1 VKGTKDETQP
11 KNRAHL
17 ATELSLPE
25 SEELD
30 GLDTTEAVALFA
42 RGDAAAA
49 AAVARAGLA
58 IAAVVDLVAS
68 SLADGGRLFYAGA
81 GTSGRLAVLDAAEC
95 PPTFQSD
102 PDQVQAL
109 IAGGSEALTRA
120 VEGAEDDFEAA
131 ERELRDR
138 GLRAGD
144 VVLAISAGGTTPY
157 AHGAVN
163 AARAA
168 GAGSVFL
175 ACVPFE
181 DAPDRADLTLRL
193 DTGPEILTG
202 STRLKA
208 GTATKMV
215 LNTITTL
222 AMARLGK
229 IHGNRMVDLTTDA
242 SEKLRDRGLRLVCDL
257 TGVERTRAAEL
268 LDAARGRVKTAV
280 VMETL
285 GVEREEAECR
295 LVEAAGVLRRALC

>member
-1 VKGTKDETQP
+1 MKGTKDETQP

-58 IAAVVDLVAS
+58 IATVVDLVAS

-181 DAPDRADLTLRL
+181 DAPDRADFTLRL

>member
-1 VKGTKDETQP
+1 
-11 KNRAHL
+11 
-17 ATELSLPE
+17 
-25 SEELD
+25 
-30 GLDTTEAVALFA
+30 
-42 RGDAAAA
+42 
-49 AAVARAGLA
+49 
-58 IAAVVDLVAS
+58 
-68 SLADGGRLFYAGA
+68 
-81 GTSGRLAVLDAAEC
+81 
-95 PPTFQSD
+95 
-102 PDQVQAL
+102 
-109 IAGGSEALTRA
+109 